1 MLQSEIWN
9 SLSWVGAGDANTSK
23 KCTFSLCNKAMWCF
37 SQMHP
42 QIRCFNRIQHFP
54 SQAFFFFIW
63 VKLSFL
69 SQPNG
74 GNDLKLF
81 CIYPLWCLSQRPVLR
96 YLSIMQEYFPTPLL
110 VMCGPEGLTGTFQV
124 GDVCAGREGRRKTK
138 ISTHLPICQMQTH
151 TMSSRYVYF
160 YHRRCSIT
168 WLGVGWRWRW
178 WRWVRSE
185 RGQTSHCSL
194 LGARGWL
201 TR

>member
-1 MLQSEIWN
+1 MR
-9 SLSWVGAGDANTSK
+9 
-23 KCTFSLCNKAMWCF
+23 CF

-42 QIRCFNRIQHFP
+42 QIRCFNRIQHFL
-54 SQAFFFFIW
+54 SQAQPNFLFH
-63 VKLSFL
+63 L
-69 SQPNG
+69 SQTVG
-74 GNDLKLF
+74 MILKLF

-124 GDVCAGREGRRKTK
+124 GDVCARREGRRKTK

-168 WLGVGWRWRW
+168 
-178 WRWVRSE
+178 
-185 RGQTSHCSL
+185 
-194 LGARGWL
+194 
-201 TR
+201 